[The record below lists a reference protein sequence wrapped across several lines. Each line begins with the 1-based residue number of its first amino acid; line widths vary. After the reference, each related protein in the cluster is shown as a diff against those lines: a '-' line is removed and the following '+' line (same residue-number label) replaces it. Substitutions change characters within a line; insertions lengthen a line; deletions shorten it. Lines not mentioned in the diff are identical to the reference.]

1 MPDPTEQSPPRPA
14 PGVPPVRRIAAQT
27 LLGGGREVVLLLG
40 RDEYRLRLTS
50 KGKLILTK

>member
-27 LLGGGREVVLLLG
+27 LLCGGREVVLLLG
-40 RDEYRLRLTS
+40 QDEYRLRLTS